1 MGMRSNT
8 NQVGQG
14 MGQTLTEEEKK
25 NQQDQQQAQQPQ
37 LPQTRAA
44 SMQSSAQQAPAVK
57 ALPKQ
62 QQAGTGT
69 FANLKSYL
77 QAAQGGGQQK
87 IAQAATQKIQNVAG
101 GAQSGIQQAQR
112 TFGRQVGAGTIA
124 NLDTAV
130 KEAEGFVNTARGVTY
145 QGTPATQPVAAP
157 TQATNAPAGATPTT
171 TTEVPAT
178 APAEPV
184 QQQYFTPEEIKRF
197 GEIVNAQYL
206 GPESLQQAG
215 LYNDIAQRARTA
227 QQAINR
233 TASAAGREEL
243 LRDIFSQGRD
253 YSRGQSKLDALL
265 LNTSQQGISELQRQ
279 AQQAGNVQQQ
289 AEKAQTES
297 ANLAAERLAQTSAA
311 QQQARKA
318 FLTGRTE
325 EEALTETRMDKLIK
339 EPVLD
344 TSGKPIPKL
353 DMEGKPIVDSAGQPV
368 YQTKWDQLP
377 EYFRDAIRNKETTN
391 KAIQAEQLANLESST
406 GLNEQGYKAAQK
418 KVAIQAEQLKKA
430 QAGLIQGL
438 FGQNISKEDAA
449 LVQERVS
456 MAQANLEAS
465 KKELAGY
472 SDFMSQLKDI
482 KNMSMDQLRLSPEE
496 AAILGI
502 SSGEG
507 LYNTEASLIKDVVA
521 ERERLITKDELARQ
535 QALAKLAETDISR
548 ALQKDL
554 KYSDMEKAGSQTLS
568 SSLDTKAIR
577 DTLNEAQ
584 KIFKESAEAET
595 LTGRG
600 KKKVSRG
607 NWSGKRTKTYYAK
620 QAGNVADMLR
630 QAGYDVS
637 GESPEAAR
645 SLLSDKEA
653 LANYLKATSGSRSDS
668 GSMYAEGAAKT
679 AAGAATGASIGAAL
693 PPTAPI
699 TATAGAIIGGTLGS
713 VIGDNSTLSN
723 IVGDLGG
730 GRMSSSEMKRVGE
743 GTAKELAIKDLERQY
758 KAYLEGQG
766 FANRANIVDSGATSA
781 RTAALRDLLLRK
793 E

>member
-14 MGQTLTEEEKK
+14 MGQALTEEEKK

-37 LPQTRAA
+37 VPQTRAA

-57 ALPKQ
+57 AVPKQ

-101 GAQSGIQQAQR
+101 GAQKGIQQAQQ
-112 TFGRQVGAGTIA
+112 TFGKQVQAGTIA
-124 NLDTAV
+124 NLGTAT
-130 KEAEGFVNTARGVTY
+130 KEAEDLIKAARGVTY
-145 QGTPATQPVAAP
+145 QGEQSAVATQAP
-157 TQATNAPAGATPTT
+157 TTAPVSTEPAITS
-171 TTEVPAT
+171 EVPVVAPT
-178 APAEPV
+178 APV
-184 QQQYFTPEEIKRF
+184 QQQYFTPEQQKRF
-197 GEIVNAQYL
+197 GEIINAQYA

-215 LYNDIAQRARTA
+215 LYSDIAQKARTA
-227 QQAINR
+227 QEAIKR
-233 TASAAGREEL
+233 TGSAAGREEL

-265 LNTSQQGISELQRQ
+265 LNTSQQGVGELQRQ

-297 ANLAAERLAQTSAA
+297 ANLAAERASQTSTA

-325 EEALTETRMDKLIK
+325 EETLTEDRIDKLIK

-344 TSGKPIPKL
+344 ASGKPIAKL
-353 DMEGKPIVDSAGQPV
+353 DMEGKPIVDAAGQPV
-368 YQTKWDQLP
+368 YQTQWDQLP
-377 EYFRDAIRNKETTN
+377 EYFRDAIRNKESTN
-391 KAIQAEQLANLESST
+391 KTIQAEQLANLESST

-418 KVAIQAEQLKKA
+418 KVAAQEKALKKA
-430 QAGLIQGL
+430 QG
-438 FGQNISKEDAA
+438 KAA
-449 LVQERVS
+449 QSMVS
-456 MAQANLEAS
+456 GGTASTESQDEVSNAMANLEAS

-472 SDFMSQLKDI
+472 SDFMSQLKGI

-507 LYNTEASLIKDVVA
+507 LYNQEASLIKDVVA
-521 ERERLITKDELARQ
+521 ERDRLITKDELARQ
-535 QALAKLAETDISR
+535 QALAKLAEVDLSR
-548 ALQKDL
+548 SLQRDL

-568 SSLDTKAIR
+568 SSLNTKAVR
-577 DTLNEAQ
+577 DALDEAQ
-584 KIFKESAEAET
+584 KTFKESAESEA

-620 QAGNVADMLR
+620 QEGNVADMLR

-637 GESPEAAR
+637 AESPEATN
-645 SLLSDKEA
+645 SLLSDREA
-653 LANYLKATSGSRSDS
+653 LANYLNATSGSRSDS

-730 GRMSSSEMKRVGE
+730 GRMSSAAMSRVGK

-766 FANRANIVDSGATSA
+766 FANRANIVDTGATSA